1 MLCLFFRVAIAC
13 FDYIQ
18 RMPWVE
24 VILIRW
30 VGCVTARRG
39 LHCVDSASASQGHG
53 SLRRHA
59 DKFVLQPGRARSTQ
73 RLYTFPAAH
82 TRAHAPRCRV
92 REPIPSFTAVGPG
105 SQPPDAPTA
114 PGNGRRG
121 WKCSSGRVPAATAA
135 HTTDVEP
142 KLLTGSVIFRFS
154 FLQEN
159 VEVMM

>member
-1 MLCLFFRVAIAC
+1 M
-13 FDYIQ
+13 
-18 RMPWVE
+18 
-24 VILIRW
+24 
-30 VGCVTARRG
+30 
-39 LHCVDSASASQGHG
+39 DSASPSQGHG

-59 DKFVLQPGRARSTQ
+59 DKFVLQPERARSTQ

-82 TRAHAPRCRV
+82 TWAHAPWCRV
-92 REPIPSFTAVGPG
+92 WEPVPSFTAVGPS

-121 WKCSSGRVPAATAA
+121 RKCASGRVPAATAA

-142 KLLTGSVIFRFS
+142 KLLTGSVIFSFS
-154 FLQEN
+154 YLEEN